1 MAGAGGEA
9 GSPGRHLIAF
19 EPDRRHPE
27 ARKQAVW
34 NEFPASFAS
43 LCRSHKTFTYRRK
56 FENRH
61 RMPAILHDLS
71 SAPSTTARSGPL
83 ASSADRSELDQAEG
97 HGGAETR
104 GDPGIKADRPGSL
117 IERTGGVS
125 TLTDGRQDQ
134 GPRDPSKASA
144 GEDRREPDRDRWTA
158 RGSTSWNAG
167 DQERDRIQLTITG
180 VRLADAEARALNL
193 NGQVQPGLG
202 EGTRKTGSPGLFV
215 PSLNFGQPYA
225 RDAVARGL
233 RAVHRHPP
241 T

>member
-1 MAGAGGEA
+1 MAGARGQARG
-9 GSPGRHLIAF
+9 PGQRLIIASSG
-19 EPDRRHPE
+19 PNMPVST
-27 ARKQAVW
+27 KL
-34 NEFPASFAS
+34 PAHFAS
-43 LCRSHKTFTYRRK
+43 LCRSHKIFTCRRK
-56 FENRH
+56 FEKEH
-61 RMPAILHDLS
+61 RPPPALHDLPPRS
-71 SAPSTTARSGPL
+71 PTGGHSGPL
-83 ASSADRSELDQAEG
+83 ATSADRSELDQAEG

-158 RGSTSWNAG
+158 RGSTSRNAG

-202 EGTRKTGSPGLFV
+202 EGTRKTGPPGIFV
-215 PSLNFGQPYA
+215 PSLNS
-225 RDAVARGL
+225 GL
-233 RAVHRHPP
+233 RIAVDRRLSFRPAGP
-241 T
+241 